1 MTLFDSTFHTMISD
15 MVSGGWDS
23 HRVSDSTAYL
33 KDDLLT
39 MEFEVPGL
47 SNKDI
52 EVSVEDRMLEVKAE
66 KGSRSFHKRYKIHDA
81 FDINQTSAVAKDG
94 ILSITI
100 PKYEDRKAKKI
111 DVKVK

>member
-23 HRVSDSTAYL
+23 QRISDHTAYL
-33 KDDLLT
+33 KDDVLT

-52 EVSVEDRMLEVKAE
+52 EVMVEDRTLQVKAE
-66 KGSRSFHKRYKIHDA
+66 KGNRSFHKRYKIHDA
-81 FDINQTSAVAKDG
+81 FDINQTSATAKDG
-94 ILSITI
+94 ILTITI
-100 PKYEDRKAKKI
+100 PKYEDRKSKRI
-111 DVKVK
+111 EVKVK

>member
-1 MTLFDSTFHTMISD
+1 
-15 MVSGGWDS
+15 
-23 HRVSDSTAYL
+23 
-33 KDDLLT
+33 

>member
-15 MVSGGWDS
+15 MVSGGWDN
-23 HRVSDSTAYL
+23 HRISTHTAYL
-33 KDDLLT
+33 KDDVLT
-39 MEFEVPGL
+39 IEFEVPGL

-52 EVSVEDRMLEVKAE
+52 EVTVEDRVLEVKAE
-66 KGSRSFHKRYKIHDA
+66 RENRKFHKRYKIHDA
-81 FDINQTSAVAKDG
+81 FDINQTSAIAKDG

-100 PKYEDRKAKKI
+100 PKYEDRRAKKI

>member
-15 MVSGGWDS
+15 MGSGGWEN
-23 HRVSDSTAYL
+23 HRISDSTAYL
-33 KDDLLT
+33 KDDVLT

-52 EVSVEDRMLEVKAE
+52 EVLVEDRRLEVKAE
-66 KGSRSFHKRYKIHDA
+66 KGSRSFHKRYNIHDA
-81 FDINQTSAVAKDG
+81 FDINQTSAIAKDG
-94 ILSITI
+94 ILTITI
-100 PKYEDRKAKKI
+100 PKYEDRKAKRI

>member
-23 HRVSDSTAYL
+23 DRLSNLTAFT
-33 KDDLLT
+33 KDDLLI

-52 EVSVEDRMLEVKAE
+52 EVLVEDRMLEVKANKE
-66 KGSRSFHKRYKIHDA
+66 HRSFHKRYKIHNS
-81 FDINQTSAVAKDG
+81 FDINQTTATAKDG
-94 ILSITI
+94 ILTITI
-100 PKYEDRKAKKI
+100 PKYEDRKAKRI

>member
-15 MVSGGWDS
+15 IVSGGWDN

-33 KDDLLT
+33 KDDTLT
-39 MEFEVPGL
+39 MEFDVPGL

-100 PKYEDRKAKKI
+100 PKYEDRKSKKI

>member
-15 MVSGGWDS
+15 MVSGGWDT
-23 HRVSDSTAYL
+23 HRISDSTAYL
-33 KDDLLT
+33 KDDVLT

-66 KGSRSFHKRYKIHDA
+66 KGTRSFHKRYKIHDA
-81 FDINQTSAVAKDG
+81 FDINQTSAIAKDG
-94 ILSITI
+94 ILTITI